1 MAKKEVTGRKA
12 AKSAAGSAFTQR
24 PNRRK
29 NKDADNWVNLT
40 AGTSAAL
47 ARKT

>member
-1 MAKKEVTGRKA
+1 MRSLHSLSGQIAE
-12 AKSAAGSAFTQR
+12 
-24 PNRRK
+24 K

-40 AGTSAAL
+40 AETSAAL